1 MKTIGT
7 FATALMVAG
16 CFSSSRHVASVR
28 PDTVLPDKGLSISY
42 RLDGLTLTKPN
53 VKADV
58 DQVKFASR
66 HEEDTQAM
74 LKAVRESLYRNYP
87 MVFSDSRS
95 ARSLTV
101 RVAWRMCYQGDPIVH
116 SFLTNLIVP
125 DGAEQESIYWVTV
138 TDSAESWSATG
149 SASRMSETW
158 ETWLLP
164 IGFIPIPGKSD
175 WPKTFCFMRS
185 DKDSLVSNL
194 SDKANGIDC
203 VRDLVFEP
211 KVDGDVIA
219 ALIMRAVNQHRR
231 DKIVSLL
238 LEKGGAK

>member
-28 PDTVLPDKGLSISY
+28 PDTALPDKGLSISY

-125 DGAEQESIYWVTV
+125 DGAEQETIYWVTV